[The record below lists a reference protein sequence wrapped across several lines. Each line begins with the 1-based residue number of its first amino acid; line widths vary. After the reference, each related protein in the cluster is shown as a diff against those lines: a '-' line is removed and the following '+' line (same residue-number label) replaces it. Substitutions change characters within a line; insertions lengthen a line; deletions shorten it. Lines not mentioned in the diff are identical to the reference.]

1 MNKQRFIAELTQLL
15 SFMEEHDRAEFL
27 RQLNERFDEAG
38 PEGKA
43 ELISRLGTPTAMA
56 IKASHEYT
64 PTPPPEPAQEEEPAA
79 QEAAEE
85 TDKAGE
91 AEKTQAEE
99 DAPDAEEDSR
109 AEPEPEPGK
118 AEAADGETETDA
130 EEAQAG
136 QAAAEALEEEKP
148 TLSDLFGGQGAEAPV
163 PPVQE
168 EKKDR
173 RARRSLVTLTI
184 FGGIMLL
191 CLLLALCA
199 VVISPGLCAVGGAV
213 FAFLAGLWA
222 SPVFTDALFLFGIA
236 AIALAVGLLLLFLAV
251 WLMKVIVKPL
261 VSGTAELFRLTGGED
276 K

>member
-38 PEGKA
+38 PEGEA

-56 IKASHEYT
+56 IKASHDYT

-109 AEPEPEPGK
+109 AEPEPGK

-136 QAAAEALEEEKP
+136 QAAAEAPEEEKP